1 MLQTVE
7 AVIDSQGRVTLLEN
21 VKIAKKRRALVT
33 ILDEDATVTAENSI
47 VGSMELL
54 DEDLEGG
61 SRAVSEMFNQS
72 LEKSAENLTS

>member
-7 AVIDSQGRVTLLEN
+7 AVIDSQGRVRLLETI
-21 VKIAKKRRALVT
+21 KPGKKRRALVT
-33 ILDEDATVTAENSI
+33 ILDEEEIPTSAESI

-61 SRAVSEMFNQS
+61 SREIAEMFNQS
-72 LEKSAENLTS
+72 LEKSGEDLKD